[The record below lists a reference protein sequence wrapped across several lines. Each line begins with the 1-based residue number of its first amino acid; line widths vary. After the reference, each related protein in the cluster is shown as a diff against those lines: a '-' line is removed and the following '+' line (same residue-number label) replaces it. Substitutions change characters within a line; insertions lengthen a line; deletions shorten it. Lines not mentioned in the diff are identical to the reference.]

1 MRHEAELDIGFC
13 IKERDQERSE
23 SQRHDRRY
31 MSFLPTLSTRRVG
44 KANDH
49 DLEHNCV
56 EA

>member
-1 MRHEAELDIGFC
+1 MRHEAELDIGFS

-23 SQRHDRRY
+23 SQRHNRRY
-31 MSFLPTLSTRRVG
+31 MSVLPTLGTRRVG

-49 DLEHNCV
+49 DLEYNCV